1 MIGSRRPRLPSG
13 VVDFSGQFLSSP
25 DTHLPC
31 RNCPLRVVL
40 RRPEIFIQLC
50 NCLGGVRERIVE
62 MPFDL
67 RAEPPG
73 HVGQQVRQFVPAGD
87 RRRQLVCGLLDERL
101 LVLVSETALR
111 ARGIKLGDKAVSSAF
126 PPEDFDTGILHVGCE
141 RFALAF
147 QLACLGDV
155 LASGLCL
162 PMGGANPVRY
172 RSASIATIAPVMLAT
187 GPMPRFTRGNS
198 AS

>member
-1 MIGSRRPRLPSG
+1 
-13 VVDFSGQFLSSP
+13 
-25 DTHLPC
+25 
-31 RNCPLRVVL
+31 
-40 RRPEIFIQLC
+40 
-50 NCLGGVRERIVE
+50 

-67 RAEPPG
+67 PAEPFG
-73 HVGQQVRQFVPAGD
+73 HAGQQVRQFVSAGD
-87 RRRQLVCGLLDERL
+87 RRRQLLCVLLDERL

-155 LASGLCL
+155 LTSGLCF
-162 PMGGANPVRY
+162 PIGGTDPIEAQTGG
-172 RSASIATIAPVMLAT
+172 IDCCCHLADLLL
-187 GPMPRFTRGNS
+187 
-198 AS
+198 